1 MVENVT
7 SVTAETAAEVA
18 RKSSMADHPMIRL
31 LTAGH
36 IRYGDLSLERLRLGI
51 ADDVVWYTPGNH
63 PLSGRIEGIEGVFEW
78 LRKSAEVTD
87 GTFRVEMHRILAD
100 DEWAAVISTYRGE
113 RKGMVLE
120 MPGVQTF
127 RRDMDT
133 NKIVE
138 ARIWVYDD
146 VFVNKFWSA

>member
-36 IRYGDLSLERLRLGI
+36 IRYGDLTLERLRMGI

-63 PLSGRIEGIEGVFEW
+63 PLSGKIEGIEGVFEW
-78 LRKSAEVTD
+78 LRQSAEVTD